1 VDSWRQCES
10 EQAQLPQPNVLGG
23 ACCSSRHEV
32 VFPVLLT
39 SATPQLIVFVLLVG
53 TASHSFPVVPE
64 TMGSTASHSSTPL
77 RPPSPSTAP
86 AAPYAAAEVC
96 PRCGGAP
103 HCMQP
108 DASCSHY
115 VQVSICVGP
124 GAGPRSPNVIHWG
137 DGVWQLTTRCGC
149 VTAACSHS
157 TGRDRVIIP
166 AGARVW
172 FECPCCGLLFGSVAD
187 FGRHDCASERGG
199 GVGESSESAASGVAA
214 SRA

>member
-1 VDSWRQCES
+1 MDSRHQCES
-10 EQAQLPQPNVLGG
+10 ERAQLPPPNVLWG

-39 SATPQLIVFVLLVG
+39 SATPQLIVCVLLGG
-53 TASHSFPVVPE
+53 TGPHSFPVVPA
-64 TMGSTASHSSTPL
+64 TMGSTAPHSSTPL
-77 RPPSPSTAP
+77 RSPSPSTAP
-86 AAPYAAAEVC
+86 AAPYAAAEAC

-108 DASCSHY
+108 DASGSHH
-115 VQVSICVGP
+115 VQVSICIGP
-124 GAGPRSPNVIHWG
+124 GAVPRSPAVIHRG
-137 DGVWQLTTRCGC
+137 DGVWQLTARCGC

-157 TGRDRVIIP
+157 AGRDRVIIP

-187 FGRHDCASERGG
+187 FGRHDCAFERGG
-199 GVGESSESAASGVAA
+199 GVGGSSESAASGVAA
-214 SRA
+214 SRT